1 MRSDGKKRFL
11 GEYELLER
19 LGRGTMGVV
28 FLARHPARERPV
40 AVKVLAPRLAKNED
54 YVRRFVREAQAAA
67 RLNHTNVIGALE
79 VGDTGKYRYFVME
92 YVEGPTIADLLAR
105 GGAMAEER
113 AVGIVIQVARGLDHA
128 HRCGFVHRDVKPANV
143 ILTADGT
150 AKLCDL
156 GLSKEIEEGGG
167 DTQEGQSMGTPD
179 YISPEQAR
187 GDAAIDIRTDI
198 HALGATFYHMVTGQV
213 PYAGATPAVVMTKH
227 LTEPVPEPRAANPV
241 VSPACARVIRKMM
254 AKHGA
259 DRYQTPE
266 ELIVDLER
274 IDLERL
280 RNGQGKTGIPVL
292 KSRRGRTRR
301 RRRR

>member
-1 MRSDGKKRFL
+1 MPPAGKKRFL
-11 GEYELLER
+11 GEYELIER

-28 FLARHPARERPV
+28 FLARHPKLDKPV
-40 AVKVLAPRLAKNED
+40 AVKVLSPRLANNED
-54 YVRRFVREAQAAA
+54 YVNRFVREAKAAA
-67 RLNHTNVIGALE
+67 RLNHTNVIGAID
-79 VGDTGKYRYFVME
+79 VGDTGKYKYFVME
-92 YVEGPTIADLLAR
+92 YVEGPTIADLLNR

-113 AVGIVIQVARGLDHA
+113 AVGMVIQVAKGLDHA

-143 ILTADGT
+143 ILTPDGT
-150 AKLCDL
+150 VKLCDL

-187 GDAAIDIRTDI
+187 GEMDIDIRTDI
-198 HALGATFYHMVTGQV
+198 YALGATLFHMVTGQV
-213 PYAGATPAVVMTKH
+213 PFAGPTPAVVMTKH
-227 LTEPVPEPRAANPV
+227 LTEPLPEPRAVNPV
-241 VSPACARVIRKMM
+241 VSPACARVVRKMM
-254 AKHGA
+254 AKHRA

-266 ELIVDLER
+266 ELIIDLEG

-292 KSRRGRTRR
+292 KSRRGRVRR